1 MSLLHCFHL
10 NPSSYN
16 RMSFITQSDFDPGEA
31 SYPDYQPKRFGLKYN
46 PPTIILEY
54 LVPSTG
60 KLYHHKMRVRNL
72 SANADEGQILTYI
85 RHRHAIYLGTSKITD
100 DQLLGLIRKLKSHMA
115 RDQPEVDYHTFDL
128 NKLPPEEVK
137 LHKDRMEKLFRQNSR
152 EPGEEGFQYDLRKDF
167 QPMERSEWDEEE
179 DF

>member
-1 MSLLHCFHL
+1 
-10 NPSSYN
+10 
-16 RMSFITQSDFDPGEA
+16 MSFITQGEFDPAEA
-31 SYPDYQPKRFGLKYN
+31 SYPDYQPKRFGLKYS

-72 SANADEGQILTYI
+72 TAGTEEILAHI
-85 RHRHAIYLGTSKITD
+85 KHRHAIYLGTSKITD
-100 DQLLGLIRKLKSHMA
+100 DQLLGLIRKLKGPTP
-115 RDQPEVDYHTFDL
+115 RETDVDYHSYDL

-137 LHKDRMEKLFRQNSR
+137 VHKDRMEGLFRQNSKL
-152 EPGEEGFQYDLRKDF
+152 PGDEGYEYDVRKDF
-167 QPMERSEWDEEE
+167 QPPMEKSEWDEDE